1 MRRRR
6 WMFASLIVLFVMAGL
21 FAVLIVA
28 ISPTKS
34 DGTALSGYS
43 SQMRTTGRAAS
54 RKVYSPTISNDP
66 YVIDQW
72 EKSIQALER
81 ACRDSGE
88 YCEQAAQAR
97 RSINR

>member
-1 MRRRR
+1 MQRRG
-6 WMFASLIVLFVMAGL
+6 WMVASLIGLFVMAGL
-21 FAVLIVA
+21 FAVLIAA
-28 ISPTKS
+28 ISPTRS
-34 DGTALSGYS
+34 DATALSGYS
-43 SQMRTTGRAAS
+43 IQGRTAS
-54 RKVYSPTISNDP
+54 RQVYSPTIANDP

-88 YCEQAAQAR
+88 YCEQAQQAR

>member
-1 MRRRR
+1 
-6 WMFASLIVLFVMAGL
+6 MFASLIVLFVMAGF
-21 FAVLIVA
+21 FAILIAA

-34 DGTALSGYS
+34 DGAALSGYS
-43 SQMRTTGRAAS
+43 AQMRAAS
-54 RKVYSPTISNDP
+54 RQVYSPTIANDP

-88 YCEQAAQAR
+88 YCEQAQQAR